1 MLNRLFQKG
10 TLLGFAAL
18 LLLGS
23 VTAAAE
29 DRCERRLRNAE
40 MHLQQA
46 VQRHG
51 PHSRQAEKKRRQVEQ
66 VRATCHR

>member
-1 MLNRLFQKG
+1 MLNRLFHKG

-23 VTAAAE
+23 VSAAA
-29 DRCERRLRNAE
+29 DRCERRVRNAE

-51 PHSRQAEKKRRQVEQ
+51 PQSRQAEKKRRHLDQ
-66 VRATCHR
+66 VRAACHR